1 MKTTDFLLF
10 FSFVTSKVFYVF
22 FLQEQ
27 ELHQTKDC
35 PFPSDQDNFTSPLL
49 PTACPSSPL
58 PSMQQEQT
66 EQVEIVDKYLLAN
79 SREEEGCH
87 EEINGPRTM
96 EVQNR
101 VKVCEENDE
110 EEKKKTDDE
119 EEGVSEIHDPQ
130 SSSISAEEQDENS
143 ERPALLAKATRSQD
157 PLHQSQRHQSTT
169 GGPQI
174 SRWDKTIIEKIRSY
188 YEAAAKA
195 GEGDNVEEVLG
206 EGTPLRRRNSFSEIP
221 SGLVKES
228 VSQFNVGEHQWE
240 EQTNTKSPRRGYPL
254 APLSPEKANQP
265 VTSLDLDAVCVTP
278 DQKTPN
284 REGSVKEEAEILDRH
299 TRVCNKPPND
309 GLQDEEEEKHKSI
322 QWGVPTTNHHQCPNE
337 TSPGNLDVLNV
348 HEPNKAPAI
357 EPCGSNKE
365 QSREPVAHRE
375 IGKITGSRTDSFL
388 NRNGDKQLANSYRS
402 PSHKKT
408 GRWSH
413 HSRIASA
420 NRVLFKAM
428 GSDVA
433 GIGLFEASPVVD
445 QVLIENSA
453 RILSRVQTL
462 ALMYSAKVGTMK
474 VPLHQKQSDT
484 AMKPLMSLNR
494 PSAPQNQSQLQ
505 CEPYSDGKMENKES
519 DANYGSHMVAK
530 VLPQTT
536 ALTMPQI
543 QTQHQTQNQTKTYSK
558 DQAWD
563 QAAQEKKIRRSD
575 SDGKC

>member
-1 MKTTDFLLF
+1 M
-10 FSFVTSKVFYVF
+10 
-22 FLQEQ
+22 
-27 ELHQTKDC
+27 
-35 PFPSDQDNFTSPLL
+35 
-49 PTACPSSPL
+49 
-58 PSMQQEQT
+58 
-66 EQVEIVDKYLLAN
+66 EIVGKCLLAN

-87 EEINGPRTM
+87 EEIKRPRTV

-101 VKVCEENDE
+101 VEVCEENE

-119 EEGVSEIHDPQ
+119 EEGGSEIHDPP
-130 SSSISAEEQDENS
+130 SDPKSSISAEEQEENS
-143 ERPALLAKATRSQD
+143 ERPELLAKATRSQD
-157 PLHQSQRHQSTT
+157 PLHQSQRHQPTT
-169 GGPQI
+169 GRPQI

-195 GEGDNVEEVLG
+195 GEGDDVEEVLG

-240 EQTNTKSPRRGYPL
+240 EQTNTKSPRWGFPFAL
-254 APLSPEKANQP
+254 LSPEKANQP
-265 VTSLDLDAVCVTP
+265 VSSLDLDAGAPVCVTQ
-278 DQKTPN
+278 DQKAPV
-284 REGSVKEEAEILDRH
+284 REEAEILDRH
-299 TRVCNKPPND
+299 KRVCNKPPND
-309 GLQDEEEEKHKSI
+309 GLQDEEEEKQKSV
-322 QWGVPTTNHHQCPNE
+322 QWGVPTTNHHQCTNE
-337 TSPGNLDVLNV
+337 TSPGNPDVLNV
-348 HEPNKAPAI
+348 HEPNKAHAI
-357 EPCGSNKE
+357 DPCGSNKE

-388 NRNGDKQLANSYRS
+388 NINGDKQLANSHRNPSS
-402 PSHKKT
+402 PSYKKT

-462 ALMYSAKVGTMK
+462 ALMYSAKAGTMK
-474 VPLHQKQSDT
+474 VALHQKQGDT

-494 PSAPQNQSQLQ
+494 PSAPQNQSRLE
-505 CEPYSDGKMENKES
+505 CEPYSEGKMENKES

-530 VLPQTT
+530 VRPQTT

-543 QTQHQTQNQTKTYSK
+543 QTQHQTENQAKTYSK
-558 DQAWD
+558 AKSWD
-563 QAAQEKKIRRSD
+563 QTAQEKKIRRSE

>member
-1 MKTTDFLLF
+1 
-10 FSFVTSKVFYVF
+10 
-22 FLQEQ
+22 
-27 ELHQTKDC
+27 
-35 PFPSDQDNFTSPLL
+35 
-49 PTACPSSPL
+49 
-58 PSMQQEQT
+58 MQQKQT
-66 EQVEIVDKYLLAN
+66 EQVEIVGKHLLAN

-87 EEINGPRTM
+87 EEINGPT

-101 VKVCEENDE
+101 VKVCEENE
-110 EEKKKTDDE
+110 EEKKKTGDE
-119 EEGVSEIHDPQ
+119 EEGVTEIHDPP
-130 SSSISAEEQDENS
+130 SDPNSSILAEELDENS
-143 ERPALLAKATRSQD
+143 KRPQLLAKATRSQD
-157 PLHQSQRHQSTT
+157 PLHKSQRHQPTT

-195 GEGDNVEEVLG
+195 GVGDNVEEVLG

-240 EQTNTKSPRRGYPL
+240 EQTNTKSPRCGYPL

-265 VTSLDLDAVCVTP
+265 VSSLDLDAGVPVCVTQ
-278 DQKTPN
+278 DQKTLN
-284 REGSVKEEAEILDRH
+284 QEGSVKEEAEILDRH
-299 TRVCNKPPND
+299 MRVCNKPPND
-309 GLQDEEEEKHKSI
+309 GLQDEEEKNQKSI
-322 QWGVPTTNHHQCPNE
+322 QWGVPTTNHHQCTNE
-337 TSPGNLDVLNV
+337 TSPGNPDVLNV

-357 EPCGSNKE
+357 KPCGSNKE
-365 QSREPVAHRE
+365 QSKEPVAHRE

-388 NRNGDKQLANSYRS
+388 NRNGDKQLANSHRS
-402 PSHKKT
+402 PRVSHKKT

-413 HSRIASA
+413 HSRIAST

-445 QVLIENSA
+445 RVLIENSA

-462 ALMYSAKVGTMK
+462 ALMYSAKAGTMK
-474 VPLHQKQSDT
+474 VPLHQKQGDT

-494 PSAPQNQSQLQ
+494 PSASRNQSRLE
-505 CEPYSDGKMENKES
+505 CEPYSEGKMENKES

-530 VLPQTT
+530 VRPQTT
-536 ALTMPQI
+536 TLTMPQI
-543 QTQHQTQNQTKTYSK
+543 QTQHQTQNQAKTYCK
-558 DQAWD
+558 VQACDQT
-563 QAAQEKKIRRSD
+563 AQEKKIRRSD